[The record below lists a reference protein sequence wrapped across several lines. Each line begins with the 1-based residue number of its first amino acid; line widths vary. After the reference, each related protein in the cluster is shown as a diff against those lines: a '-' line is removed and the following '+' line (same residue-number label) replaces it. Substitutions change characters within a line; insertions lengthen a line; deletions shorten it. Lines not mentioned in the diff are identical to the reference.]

1 LAYKNYLHLQL
12 QLPPNDCSPISDTN
26 NEPLAPVPAILV
38 STGAIAALAER
49 VGGDAVELVDAAKK
63 ERKNQHISPDA
74 EERGIEGGKDLLVT
88 RNPLLR
94 VAVSP
99 DSDGDFAVFGFA
111 AVGCFE
117 AGDNL

>member
-1 LAYKNYLHLQL
+1 MVYKNYLHPHL
-12 QLPPNDCSPISDTN
+12 QLPPNDCLPISDTN

-49 VGGDAVELVDAAKK
+49 VGGDAVELVDAAKE
-63 ERKNQHISPDA
+63 ERKSQHIFPNA
-74 EERGIEGGKDLLVT
+74 EEISEGGRDLLVT

-99 DSDGDFAVFGFA
+99 DSDSDFAVLGFA